1 MTTKSPLTPLGD
13 RVVILPDDPPSVKG
27 GLFVPEK
34 WRVATDR
41 GVVIAVGLG
50 AFDEDDERI
59 PVDLEVG
66 QRVLFSRARGMQ
78 ITIADKILLLLRES
92 EILAVLPA

>member
-1 MTTKSPLTPLGD
+1 MDKSPLTPLGD
-13 RVVILPDDPPSVKG
+13 RVVILPDAAPAEKS

-59 PVDLEVG
+59 PLGLDIG

-78 ITIADKILLLLRES
+78 ITIGDDVLLLLRES
-92 EILAVLPA
+92 EILATLPS